1 MIICILILK
10 KALQCFWN
18 PVLLFPGVE
27 CGNWKLFAT
36 KIAKNTKNV
45 KKCQKYKK
53 CKKCRPFPNWTTK
66 FDQWNCLSFKEFNR
80 IAKFIQNM
88 FLSSAIFPQ
97 NYRWQN
103 GKQCKRKMNRVQS
116 SLVRRMR
123 KNFLAGRLTSS
134 APLQPPPPLA
144 PHRPPQ

>member
-45 KKCQKYKK
+45 KNVKS
-53 CKKCRPFPNWTTK
+53 TK
-66 FDQWNCLSFKEFNR
+66 NVKNVDLSQIEQ
-80 IAKFIQNM
+80 QN
-88 FLSSAIFPQ
+88 
-97 NYRWQN
+97 
-103 GKQCKRKMNRVQS
+103 
-116 SLVRRMR
+116 
-123 KNFLAGRLTSS
+123 LTSGTVYLS
-134 APLQPPPPLA
+134 KNSK
-144 PHRPPQ
+144 